1 MLMTSK
7 MVALTFLDGQHNN
20 LQALGATKN
29 PRQGR
34 FVSAFGK
41 SVGLIVDH

>member
-20 LQALGATKN
+20 LQALGL
-29 PRQGR
+29 PRILGR
-34 FVSAFGK
+34 A
-41 SVGLIVDH
+41 GLSLHLGSQLA